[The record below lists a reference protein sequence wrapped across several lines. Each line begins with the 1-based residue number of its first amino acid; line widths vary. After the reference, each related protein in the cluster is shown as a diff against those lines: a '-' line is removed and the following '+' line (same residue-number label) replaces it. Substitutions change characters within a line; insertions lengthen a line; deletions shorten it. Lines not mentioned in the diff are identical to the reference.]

1 VTFVAVAFQM
11 LFTEMLM
18 MRWAMVSLV

>member
-1 VTFVAVAFQM
+1 M